1 MLMPRE
7 RCLGAVSVIAVV
19 LASGSAGMAR
29 SDDLWFHVRQAAGS
43 HVILRRAGR
52 KAEPD
57 STSIMEAAGIAA
69 YYSKA
74 GRSSNVPVCY
84 TERRHVRKP
93 RGAKPGLAVVSREK
107 VVFVQPRLPGDSGG
121 D

>member
-1 MLMPRE
+1 MGKSNRDNDILTHR
-7 RCLGAVSVIAVV
+7 IA
-19 LASGSAGMAR
+19 R
-29 SDDLWFHVRQAAGS
+29 KDDLWFHVRQAAGS

-57 STSIMEAAGIAA
+57 MDAIREAASIAA
-69 YYSKA
+69 YYSKG

-107 VVFVQPRLPGDSGG
+107 VVFVDPGLPGETRTG
-121 D
+121 